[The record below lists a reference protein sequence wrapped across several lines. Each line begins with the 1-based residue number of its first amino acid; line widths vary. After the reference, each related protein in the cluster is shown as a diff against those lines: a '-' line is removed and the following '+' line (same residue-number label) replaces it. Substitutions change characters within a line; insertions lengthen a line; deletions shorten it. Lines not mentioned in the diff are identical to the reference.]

1 MSMTGRCYIVSASQV
16 SSQKPLD
23 DSWRDEPLRYD
34 AKYVRS
40 QEPDVREYVSA
51 GEARRMCR
59 LLRRVVATSLT
70 ALADAGIEVPDAV
83 VTGTGMGC
91 MENSEKFLTDLC
103 VNGESLLKPTL
114 FMQSTHN
121 TIGSLIGILLKAHG
135 YNTTYSNGSLSFVS
149 ALLDAWLLLREGTVE
164 NALVGAHD
172 ETTLIMAEAMTM
184 HNPVASFMSET
195 SVSMVLSAVP
205 HACGDP
211 EIIRVELRDGL
222 PSEYV
227 AETIDKDKPGI
238 VVAGCGGYLAH
249 EPFYEELLRLVP
261 EDVAVV
267 EYKHIFGENFSSPA
281 MGLYVGYSIMRYGTV
296 PPFMIR
302 RGKAPAKPD
311 SVMVITP
318 DSMVTLKRNGSCG
331 G

>member
-23 DSWRDEPLRYD
+23 DSWRDEPLRYY

-149 ALLDAWLLLREGTVE
+149 ALLDAWLQLREGAVE

-211 EIIRVELRDGL
+211 EITRVELRDGL
-222 PSEYV
+222 TPAYV
-227 AETIDKDKPGI
+227 AGTIDKDKPAI
-238 VVAGCGGYLAH
+238 VVAGCGGYLAD

-267 EYKHIFGENFSSPA
+267 EYKNIFGENFSSSA
-281 MGLYVGYSIMRYGTV
+281 MGLYVGYSIMRYGTM

-318 DSMVTLKRNGSCG
+318 DSMVTLKSTGSCG